1 MLWRTS
7 FPPVSCPF
15 PPNLHSYSSC
25 LCPGPPLLLS
35 SPLEFSSLVP
45 YHHIYPEVHP
55 QHGSWSFLLHTQLPS
70 YQVKKN
76 ILYLLPEELNLKHIL
91 YHFKSFTTWPQ
102 PLFPFIFP
110 LLFFTHSMISLSS
123 LPLFLYVGIEPKFQ
137 RPVQDA
143 TDHYTMA
150 SLGTL
155 LVIASSF
162 PFQLF
167 MQSSHLTL
175 RWVTQVYFNLDT
187 LKVPGPWGGTLCFM
201 EYTELGAHTDG
212 NKNVYHFEIIVKKK
226 HFQGF
231 YSSMSK

>member
-1 MLWRTS
+1 MSIPSESS
-7 FPPVSCPF
+7 F
-15 PPNLHSYSSC
+15 L
-25 LCPGPPLLLS
+25 LQLPLSRPSPSPIFSTGILTGSLS
-35 SPLEFSSLVP
+35 SYLSWM
-45 YHHIYPEVHP
+45 HP

-162 PFQLF
+162 SFQLF
-167 MQSSHLTL
+167 MQSLLILLS
-175 RWVTQVYFNLDT
+175 
-187 LKVPGPWGGTLCFM
+187 G
-201 EYTELGAHTDG
+201 E
-212 NKNVYHFEIIVKKK
+212 
-226 HFQGF
+226 
-231 YSSMSK
+231 